1 MSGWTTKK
9 LGEVCESIST
19 RGCQIQQ
26 NEICDIGKFPV
37 VSQSEAFIEGYTD
50 FENAIENIPV
60 VLFGDHTCCVK
71 YIDFPFVVG
80 ADGTKLL
87 TAKQF
92 EVKFLYYAILKISS
106 SLVDGKYRRHFKDLK
121 KCDIPIPPLAEQKRI
136 VAKIDAAFEKIDR
149 LKANA
154 EKNLANAKELF
165 QSALDEAMRPKKGWV
180 EKRLGEV
187 YEITSSKRVFK
198 SEWKTAG
205 VPFYRAREIVK
216 LAANGFVKNE
226 LFVSEEMYE
235 TYAQKYGIPKAGD
248 IMITGVGTLGV
259 CYVVKEDDKFYFKD
273 GNIIWLKKCSNDVDS
288 KFISLAFSTSPVRK
302 QVLANAGTTVGT
314 YTIIMAKNTVVQMP
328 TIVEQK
334 KIVNYVTGLRRQIEI
349 LQQNYERQ
357 IADCA
362 EMRQAILREAFE
374 GRL

>member
-87 TAKQF
+87 TSKQL
-92 EVKFLYYAILKISS
+92 EVKFLYYAILKIRS

-121 KCDIPIPPLAEQKRI
+121 KCDNPIPPLAEQKRI

-165 QSALDEAMRPKKGWV
+165 QSALDEAFKTPKGDKVRLGDVCDVLAGYPFKGNAFSETGIKICGGLIITPTEIKWSECKHWDSSEGLEDYLLAADDIVIALDRPWIADGFKIGMIEESDLPCLLIQRTARLRAKKVIPKYLLYVLRHPAFKEYCTFTGATV
-180 EKRLGEV
+180 PHISHKDIERYMIPCPPLTEQKQIAKRLD
-187 YEITSSKRVFK
+187 ILSQ
-198 SEWKTAG
+198 KT
-205 VPFYRAREIVK
+205 
-216 LAANGFVKNE
+216 
-226 LFVSEEMYE
+226 
-235 TYAQKYGIPKAGD
+235 KA
-248 IMITGVGTLGV
+248 
-259 CYVVKEDDKFYFKD
+259 
-273 GNIIWLKKCSNDVDS
+273 
-288 KFISLAFSTSPVRK
+288 
-302 QVLANAGTTVGT
+302 
-314 YTIIMAKNTVVQMP
+314 
-328 TIVEQK
+328 
-334 KIVNYVTGLRRQIEI
+334 
-349 LQQNYERQ
+349 LQQNYAQQ